1 MQITINPLVFSFFF
15 ACPTVKNSRAWTSE
29 LVRGKKRSWL
39 RHCLRGSERVLQGG
53 QEQASRPPPTPP
65 SAPSNDPEGG
75 GKAASRSHACQH
87 AHAQSCSPAAER
99 GGNPIHL
106 LTQRELLRH
115 SQAGTWG
122 WEERKLFTNRERSSG

>member
-29 LVRGKKRSWL
+29 LVRGKRRSWL

-53 QEQASRPPPTPP
+53 QEQGSRPPPHP
-65 SAPSNDPEGG
+65 APSNGPEGG

-87 AHAQSCSPAAER
+87 ARAQSCSPAVER
-99 GGNPIHL
+99 GGNPPPHP
-106 LTQRELLRH
+106 
-115 SQAGTWG
+115 AGTPQTFPRRVLG
-122 WEERKLFTNRERSSG
+122 AGKRGSYSQIGNEVQGE